1 MDACLTVI
9 LVVLQFDN
17 YSRPLLT
24 FLSFSSA
31 KYEAM
36 LQKLAVIREARE
48 SLNDMRAQHREKMR
62 HQELEQEMLRRMQME
77 QKLELM
83 RQQKQEYLEYQR
95 QLQIQRQ
102 QELEIYQQEK
112 LMGRQMAQQMPGK
125 FEVCEGSHQSNA

>member
-1 MDACLTVI
+1 MDTCLSMI
-9 LVVLQFDN
+9 FVVLEFDS
-17 YSRPLLT
+17 YSHSLLT
-24 FLSFSSA
+24 FFSFSSA

-48 SLNDMRAQHREKMR
+48 SLNDMRAQHHEKMR

-112 LMGRQMAQQMPGK
+112 LMGRQMAQQMPGT
-125 FEVCEGSHQSNA
+125 FLV

>member
-1 MDACLTVI
+1 MDACLSVI
-9 LVVLQFDN
+9 LLVLQFDN
-17 YSRPLLT
+17 YSPPLLT
-24 FLSFSSA
+24 FFFSSA

-112 LMGRQMAQQMPGK
+112 LMGRQMVQQMPGK
-125 FEVCEGSHQSNA
+125 FQIFEGTH

>member
-1 MDACLTVI
+1 MDTCLSMI
-9 LVVLQFDN
+9 FVVLEFDS
-17 YSRPLLT
+17 YSHSLLT
-24 FLSFSSA
+24 FFSFSSA
-31 KYEAM
+31 KYEPM
-36 LQKLAVIREARE
+36 LQMLAVIREARE

-112 LMGRQMAQQMPGK
+112 LMGRQMAQQMSGT
-125 FEVCEGSHQSNA
+125 FLV